1 MSRGQD
7 VVSLT
12 PPSSGGPLRIVADGL
27 LFFLILTGL
36 LFSVCSVYGLEPDGA
51 ALLGVCVLLSALT
64 LLVYSLP
71 RRRWVAMLLLA
82 CLYAWLS
89 WRYQD
94 ALVAGACV
102 AADRVL
108 SVLDISLQVSLVWM
122 TGGSGELLWFL
133 AMAAAL
139 LCVPLGWAV
148 IRGRSA
154 VLTLVLTLPWL
165 LPAMLVELL
174 PDWLPLMALAAGWCV
189 LLLSGLC
196 GREDAAGGARFS
208 LICLPAVAALLLAI
222 SLLLPQGQYN
232 RPAWTDSARAALA
245 NTALEF
251 LGSGGPLSS
260 VASLMTGGDQVS
272 VRLDDAGPR
281 TFQDRVVL
289 EVESDYTGR
298 LYLRGTSAGVYTG
311 EAWEPLSDVA
321 YAAIGLSE
329 SSVRDVLNGYH
340 PLNFPA
346 MTASGQPYYE
356 MTVSYPSSL
365 SGWMYTPYQL
375 LTTQAEISDV
385 TFRDDSYLER
395 RFGIRT
401 KNLYFIPTALPEQE
415 MRSLPW
421 DAAEAEARYRSFV
434 YDQYLELPDG
444 FEETFGAW
452 FERMAAEGLE
462 MDSLLRSATES
473 YRNSPYRNQLTWA
486 SLMAM
491 LLDISTEYDLNTDY
505 TPEGVDF
512 VDYFL
517 NESARGYCVHYA
529 SAGTLMMRFLGIP
542 ARYVTG
548 YTVDVPASGRAEVLD
563 SDAHAWVEIYLDGY
577 GWYPVEMTP
586 AAGTGITSQAPM
598 LPESAAPVET
608 PEEPDEEDPAPETEE
623 PPADP
628 ETPPEEE
635 PEANDPEAPPE
646 TETQMPGA
654 PGAEG
659 DAAEAQGSAAWLR
672 WLAAVVLLAAAV
684 PVRALACGLLRRR
697 RFRGTDTNRAVIAIY
712 GWLERLRPWGADPDA
727 VLGDAARKAR
737 FSQHRLSEEERR
749 AALAAAAAERAR
761 IDAGL
766 PRWRRGLLRWVR
778 GL

>member
-329 SSVRDVLNGYH
+329 SASVSGRRISTSSPRRCRSRRCVACPGT
-340 PLNFPA
+340 PPRRRRA
-346 MTASGQPYYE
+346 TAA
-356 MTVSYPSSL
+356 SS
-365 SGWMYTPYQL
+365 
-375 LTTQAEISDV
+375 TTS
-385 TFRDDSYLER
+385 TW
-395 RFGIRT
+395 
-401 KNLYFIPTALPEQE
+401 NCPTALRR
-415 MRSLPW
+415 RSVPG
-421 DAAEAEARYRSFV
+421 SS
-434 YDQYLELPDG
+434 
-444 FEETFGAW
+444 AW
-452 FERMAAEGLE
+452 QR
-462 MDSLLRSATES
+462 
-473 YRNSPYRNQLTWA
+473 
-486 SLMAM
+486 
-491 LLDISTEYDLNTDY
+491 
-505 TPEGVDF
+505 
-512 VDYFL
+512 
-517 NESARGYCVHYA
+517 
-529 SAGTLMMRFLGIP
+529 
-542 ARYVTG
+542 
-548 YTVDVPASGRAEVLD
+548 RAWRWT
-563 SDAHAWVEIYLDGY
+563 AFC
-577 GWYPVEMTP
+577 
-586 AAGTGITSQAPM
+586 
-598 LPESAAPVET
+598 
-608 PEEPDEEDPAPETEE
+608 
-623 PPADP
+623 
-628 ETPPEEE
+628 
-635 PEANDPEAPPE
+635 APPPNL
-646 TETQMPGA
+646 TGT
-654 PGAEG
+654 
-659 DAAEAQGSAAWLR
+659 
-672 WLAAVVLLAAAV
+672 
-684 PVRALACGLLRRR
+684 RRTGTSS
-697 RFRGTDTNRAVIAIY
+697 RG
-712 GWLERLRPWGADPDA
+712 
-727 VLGDAARKAR
+727 
-737 FSQHRLSEEERR
+737 HR
-749 AALAAAAAERAR
+749 
-761 IDAGL
+761 
-766 PRWRRGLLRWVR
+766 
-778 GL
+778 